1 VVAQL
6 QAKLEQAQAEAAAR
20 GAAEAAQRD
29 QINALESQ
37 QAAAEA
43 ARHALFAKLTM
54 LQAQLV
60 GTAAAESSVGESS
73 SAGAGE
79 SAAGAG
85 AGEGAAAAERNEADV
100 AAARE
105 KAELRRAQHKLAQK
119 RRREKRLLA
128 EQGRAKKKA
137 AAAKDELTS
146 VRIELEAARSAQDE
160 AMAELRAEL
169 ERDRAGLLEEMRE
182 QARYSKFLA
191 TVLGVLVRPT
201 EMRRLQERARWD
213 EEGDNG
219 EGSWELP
226 QIRPAKPFRRTQT
239 FGDGSRIGGA
249 ELDADDDDN
258 DPDLPDELLPQQHQQ
273 QQQQQQELDDSC
285 EMSWSTRAAKEGAG
299 AKLPLL
305 FKSGSVAPMHWSEQ
319 PGAPVVLEPEETAAL
334 EAAWDDTEAA
344 MDEAWDNL

>member
-1 VVAQL
+1 
-6 QAKLEQAQAEAAAR
+6 
-20 GAAEAAQRD
+20 
-29 QINALESQ
+29 
-37 QAAAEA
+37 
-43 ARHALFAKLTM
+43 M

-60 GTAAAESSVGESS
+60 GTAAAAESSVGEPS
-73 SAGAGE
+73 SAGAQG
-79 SAAGAG
+79 AGAGAG
-85 AGEGAAAAERNEADV
+85 AGEGAGVGAGVGAAERSEADV

-137 AAAKDELTS
+137 AAAKDELTE
-146 VRIELEAARSAQDE
+146 VRIELEATRSAQDG

-182 QARYSKFLA
+182 QARYSKFLQS
-191 TVLGVLVRPT
+191 VLGVLVRPT

-226 QIRPAKPFRRTQT
+226 QIRPAKPFRRLQT

-249 ELDADDDDN
+249 ELDADGDG
-258 DPDLPDELLPQQHQQ
+258 DPDLPDEPLPQQQQQ